1 MYIPAKI
8 AVAPRA
14 KEHGHNMGGGR
25 RIAIDF
31 SPKFSTLFLKGI
43 FFLLKALE
51 SDCSS
56 SCIAILHKKSILIRN
71 KNYGNSNISPCK
83 NIIFKKN
90 L

>member
-31 SPKFSTLFLKGI
+31 SPKFSTLF
-43 FFLLKALE
+43 F
-51 SDCSS
+51 
-56 SCIAILHKKSILIRN
+56 
-71 KNYGNSNISPCK
+71 
-83 NIIFKKN
+83 
-90 L
+90 